1 MKNIEG
7 MDTIIYRFVETP
19 LGEAVVTASD
29 NGVRAVWFVNK
40 GHDETLE
47 LLHCKFVGCKLEE
60 GQHPFID
67 SALMFFQDF
76 FSGRESLCDVP
87 LDLRGTPFQLRVWE
101 ALRGIPRG
109 EMTTYAEIARRIGCP
124 QSARAVGNAVGA
136 NPIAVFVPCHRVVR
150 SDGMP
155 GGYRWGIGRKKALL
169 DIEHRLNQ
177 H

>member
-1 MKNIEG
+1 
-7 MDTIIYRFVETP
+7 MDTLIYRFAETS
-19 LGEAVVTASD
+19 LGEVVLVASD
-29 NGVRAVWFVNK
+29 KGVRAVWFVDK

-47 LLHCKFVGCKLEE
+47 LLHSKFAGCKLEE